1 MLAVVRLAAQWAERR
16 AALPSD
22 FGETRLRLKV
32 RDEDQAIRAA
42 ALLAPLLAGR
52 NGSEVTFVCTGHAGP
67 QSDELVRRL
76 LDRLDRE
83 GIWGELELVSVT
95 PPEVGEAAES
105 AEALAESVP
114 LAQAWDDAL
123 AELPP
128 DWTDVYAEVE
138 LTSSDHLA
146 PAALRLSPLNPA
158 RDGKR
163 FAFRFRCSRSFGYG
177 APAPLVRRCLER
189 LDEAGIPGRVRIVRA
204 LSDTKP
210 VQTQGPVWYA
220 GGRVE

>member
-1 MLAVVRLAAQWAERR
+1 MLAVVRLAAQWAEKR

-22 FGETRLRLKV
+22 FAEARLRLKV
-32 RDEDQAIRAA
+32 RDEAQAIRAA
-42 ALLAPLLAGR
+42 GLLAPLLAGR
-52 NGSEVTFVCTGHAGP
+52 SGTEISFVCTGRAGP
-67 QSDELVRRL
+67 QSDEIVRRL

-95 PPEVGEAAES
+95 PAEAAEPV
-105 AEALAESVP
+105 EAPVESVP
-114 LAQAWDDAL
+114 LSEAWEEAL

-146 PAALRLSPLNPA
+146 PAALRLSPLNPV
-158 RDGKR
+158 RDGDR

-177 APAPLVRRCLER
+177 VPAPMVRRCLER
-189 LDEAGIPGRVRIVRA
+189 LDEAGIPGRVRILRV

>member
-1 MLAVVRLAAQWAERR
+1 MLALVRLAAQWDEMR
-16 AALPSD
+16 AGLPTD

-32 RDEDQAIRAA
+32 RDESQAIRAS

-52 NGSEVTFVCTGHAGP
+52 SGNEVSFVCTGHAGP
-67 QSDELVRRL
+67 QSDEIVRRL

-83 GIWGELELVSVT
+83 GIWGELELVSVS
-95 PPEVGEAAES
+95 PAEAVEAAE
-105 AEALAESVP
+105 EVPGEWVP
-114 LAQAWDDAL
+114 LAPAWEEVL

-146 PAALRLSPLNPA
+146 PAALQLSPLNPA
-158 RDGKR
+158 RDGDR
-163 FAFRFRCSRSFGYG
+163 FAFHFRSSRSFGYG
-177 APAPLVRRCLER
+177 VPAAMVRRCLER
-189 LDEAGIPGRVRIVRA
+189 LDEAGIPGRVRILRA

-220 GGRVE
+220 GGRVQ

>member
-1 MLAVVRLAAQWAERR
+1 MLALVRLAAQWDEMR
-16 AALPSD
+16 AGLPTD
-22 FGETRLRLKV
+22 FGETSLRLKV
-32 RDEDQAIRAA
+32 RDESQAMRAS

-52 NGSEVTFVCTGHAGP
+52 SGTEVSFVCTGRSGP
-67 QSDELVRRL
+67 QGDEIVRRL

-83 GIWGELELVSVT
+83 GIWGELELVSVS
-95 PPEVGEAAES
+95 P
-105 AEALAESVP
+105 AEAVEPAEGPVEWVP
-114 LAQAWDDAL
+114 LAQAWKEAL

-158 RDGKR
+158 RDGDR
-163 FAFRFRCSRSFGYG
+163 FGLRFRCSRRFGYG
-177 APAPLVRRCLER
+177 VPAAMVRRCLER
-189 LDEAGIPGRVRIVRA
+189 LDEAGIPGRVRILRA